1 MDQSSKP
8 IVRNH
13 RRSGMLTMLVAVGLL
28 SLMDG
33 GLKLL
38 SAHYPP
44 LQVAFLRGAA
54 SLPFV
59 LIWIARTEGFAPL
72 LKVRWPLHLL
82 RGVIGVGMITAFAY
96 ALRTLPLSTAYTLF
110 FVAPL
115 IITAL
120 SGPMLG
126 ETVGRNRWIAIVAGF
141 CGTLVVLRPS
151 GEGLTSWAAVAVLV
165 AASGY
170 ALSAVTVRLLGR
182 TDSSQSMVFWLLTLM
197 AIGAGALAA
206 PGWVPIAREH
216 ALLIV
221 GIGLCGALGQW
232 ALTEA
237 FARAQASVIA
247 PLEYS
252 ALAWGLMLDLLL
264 WQVLPD
270 RWTLLGGTIIVAS
283 GLYLIRH
290 EREPEVVVP

>member
-1 MDQSSKP
+1 MELSIPP
-8 IVRNH
+8 ITDPG
-13 RRSGMLTMLVAVGLL
+13 RRRGVLMMLLAVGLL

-38 SAHYPP
+38 TAHYPP
-44 LQVAFLRGAA
+44 AQVAFLRGAA

-59 LIWIARTEGFAPL
+59 LVWIARSQGFAPL

-96 ALRTLPLSTAYTLF
+96 ALRSLPLSTAYTLF

-126 ETVGRNRWIAIVAGF
+126 ERVGVHRWIAIVAGF
-141 CGTLVVLRPS
+141 GGTLVVLRPS
-151 GEGLTSWAAVAVLV
+151 GDGLFSWPALAVLV

-170 ALSAVTVRLLGR
+170 ALSAITVRLLGR
-182 TDSSQSMVFWLLTLM
+182 TDSSQSMVFWLLVSM
-197 AIGAGALAA
+197 SIGAGALAA

-216 ALLIV
+216 APLIV
-221 GIGLCGALGQW
+221 GVGLCGALGQW
-232 ALTEA
+232 AITEA

-252 ALAWGLMLDLLL
+252 ALAWGLLLDLLL
-264 WQVLPD
+264 WQALPD

-283 GLYLIRH
+283 GLYLIR
-290 EREPEVVVP
+290 REKAPDVVVP

>member
-1 MDQSSKP
+1 MSPSLP
-8 IVRNH
+8 AIVQH
-13 RRSGMLTMLVAVGLL
+13 SRRSGMLTMLVGVGLL

-38 SAHYPP
+38 AAQYPP

-59 LIWIARTEGFAPL
+59 LVWIARSEGFAPL
-72 LKVRWPLHLL
+72 LRVRWPLHLL
-82 RGVIGVGMITAFAY
+82 RGAIGVGMVTAFAY
-96 ALRTLPLSTAYTLF
+96 ALRTLPMSTAYTLF

-115 IITAL
+115 IITAM

-126 ETVGRNRWIAIVAGF
+126 ETVGLNRWIAIVAGF
-141 CGTLVVLRPS
+141 GGTLVVLRPS
-151 GEGLTSWAAVAVLV
+151 GEGLFSWPAIAVL
-165 AASGY
+165 AAAAGY
-170 ALSAVTVRLLGR
+170 ALSAITVRLLGR
-182 TDSSQSMVFWLLTLM
+182 TDSSQSMVFWLLALM
-197 AIGAGALAA
+197 SVGAGALAT

-216 ALLIV
+216 APLIFGV
-221 GIGLCGALGQW
+221 GLCGALGQW
-232 ALTEA
+232 AITEA
-237 FARAQASVIA
+237 FSRAQASVIA

-270 RWTLLGGTIIVAS
+270 RWTLIGGTIIVAS
-283 GLYLIRH
+283 GLYLIRR
-290 EREPEVVVP
+290 ERGPTPVVP